1 MMHKMENF
9 QKCQFL
15 KKITMN
21 NVFQYSFVKLF
32 YSTYICNFLTLNLLG
47 SDTTVLMLFTL
58 VYK

>member
-1 MMHKMENF
+1 MENF
-9 QKCQFL
+9 QKCQVL

-32 YSTYICNFLTLNLLG
+32 HSTYICNFLTLNLLG